1 MYSRTPHGMRIY
13 DFDIDT
19 VDNMLYY
26 FDVDDRYIKRAIIDN
41 TTTETLYTHDG
52 LSIRDIAVDWIGR
65 YSSLII
71 YFYQFLT

>member
-19 VDNMLYY
+19 VDKMLYY
-26 FDVDDRYIKRAIIDN
+26 FDVDDLYIKRAIIDN

-65 YSSLII
+65 YSSLIT
-71 YFYQFLT
+71 YFYLFLT